1 MGLGKTDK
9 QILAVILAAALA
21 LLAFQYFS
29 GGDRSQELV
38 LEISRP
44 GEERLRMPVSSL
56 PQGEQGRWHVEGAA
70 GGVYLSYW
78 PDQGVHVDRATCP
91 DQACVK
97 TGFIS
102 KAGQSIVCVPNEII
116 IRLIALD
123 NPAGQ
128 GEGELDG
135 VLK

>member
-29 GGDRSQELV
+29 GHRSQELV

-44 GEERLRMPVSSL
+44 GAERLRMPVSSL

-97 TGFIS
+97 MGFIN

-116 IRLIALD
+116 IRLIALED
-123 NPAGQ
+123 PAGQ
-128 GEGELDG
+128 GEEELDG